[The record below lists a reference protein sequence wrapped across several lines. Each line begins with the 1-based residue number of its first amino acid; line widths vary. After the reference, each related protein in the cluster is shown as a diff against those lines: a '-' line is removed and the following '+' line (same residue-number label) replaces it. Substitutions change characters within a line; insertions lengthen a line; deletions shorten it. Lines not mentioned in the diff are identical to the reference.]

1 MILRIL
7 FATLMFC
14 CASGALAQE
23 PQWLKDARAR
33 EGKLGQ
39 PRDFKSKDNWLK
51 ARVPGKVVGKVEKVE
66 ESYSI
71 EIEIA
76 AESPIYCEFVPD
88 GFYLAD
94 TMRRMFDVTMK
105 QFTDAQGKVEA
116 KDLEFS
122 DAGAIGNVPY
132 LRARWLFRIN
142 DGKETRI
149 GMLKQFVMAKRGHGL
164 YCAHLD
170 IGYVKT
176 FDAVTQAFAETLE
189 TQTGVPEPYYQE
201 IAVAKL
207 GDQVAGVTM
216 MALTRDADG
225 DTKTEQGTAM
235 MVPAAGGELHTQ
247 DAVQIEW
254 VKPDASLINAS
265 HFIVESGEVS
275 TNVGL
280 KWRDDHWAVEGE
292 LQGKEVTL
300 KIPGMADPGSWI
312 GQALGIRALL
322 AGEKPIGAEH
332 DMPLWIAAEPGK
344 LTDARTQVLARSG
357 DDYTGRA
364 TAGTIDA
371 SVVIDKSGSIKVA
384 EMQMGP
390 QKVKI
395 ERVFVTGSF

>member
-1 MILRIL
+1 MILRAL
-7 FATLMFC
+7 FASLTMFV
-14 CASGALAQE
+14 AAGALAQE

-39 PRDFKSKDNWLK
+39 PREFQSKDDWLR

-76 AESPIYCEFVPD
+76 AESPVYCEFVPD

-105 QFTDAQGKVEA
+105 QFTASQGKIEA
-116 KDLEFS
+116 RELEFS

-132 LRARWLFRIN
+132 LRTRWLFRVN

-170 IGYVKT
+170 IGYVKS

-189 TQTGVPEPYYQE
+189 TQTGLPDPYYQE
-201 IAVAKL
+201 IAVTRL
-207 GDQVAGVTM
+207 GDRIAGVTT

-225 DTKTEQGTAM
+225 DTKAEQGTAM
-235 MVPAAGGELHTQ
+235 MVPATGGELHTQ

-265 HFIVESGEVS
+265 HFIVASGEVS
-275 TNVGL
+275 TNIVL
-280 KWRDDHWAVEGE
+280 KWKEDHWAAEGE
-292 LQGKEVTL
+292 LQGKEVAMRL
-300 KIPGMADPGSWI
+300 PGEAQPGTWI

-322 AGEKPIGAEH
+322 AGEKAIGARH
-332 DMPLWIAAEPGK
+332 SVPLWVAADPGK
-344 LTDARTQVLARSG
+344 LTDASTQVLARTG
-357 DDYTGRA
+357 DDYSGRA
-364 TAGTIDA
+364 AAGALDA
-371 SVVIDKSGSIKVA
+371 SVIIDRSGSIKVA
-384 EMQMGP
+384 EMQMGL

-395 ERVFVTGSF
+395 ERVFVSGSF

>member
-1 MILRIL
+1 MILRAL
-7 FATLMFC
+7 FASLTFFFA
-14 CASGALAQE
+14 ASALAQE

-39 PRDFKSKDNWLK
+39 PREFKSKDAWLK

-76 AESPIYCEFVPD
+76 AESPVYCEFVPD

-105 QFTDAQGKVEA
+105 QFTDSQGKIES

-122 DAGAIGNVPY
+122 DAGAIGNVPF
-132 LRARWLFRIN
+132 LSARWLFRVN
-142 DGKETRI
+142 DGKDTRI

-170 IGYVKT
+170 IGYVKS
-176 FDAVTQAFAETLE
+176 FDAVTQAFAESLE
-189 TQTGVPEPYYQE
+189 TQTGLPDPYYQE
-201 IAVAKL
+201 IAVTRL
-207 GDQVAGVTM
+207 GDRIAGVTT

-225 DTKTEQGTAM
+225 DTKAEQGTAM
-235 MVPAAGGELHTQ
+235 MVPATGGELHTQ

-265 HFIVESGEVS
+265 HFMVESGEVS
-275 TNVGL
+275 TNIGL
-280 KWRDDHWAVEGE
+280 KWKEDHWAVEGE
-292 LQGKEVTL
+292 LQGKEVAL
-300 KIPGMADPGSWI
+300 KIPGGTDPGSWM

-322 AGEKPIGAEH
+322 AGEKSIGARH
-332 DMPLWIAAEPGK
+332 SIPLWIAADPGK
-344 LTDARTQVLARSG
+344 LTEASTQVLARTG
-357 DDYTGRA
+357 DDYSGRA
-364 TAGTIDA
+364 SAGALDA
-371 SVVIDKSGSIKVA
+371 SVVIDRSGSIKEA
-384 EMQMGP
+384 EMQMGL

-395 ERVFVTGSF
+395 ERVFVAGSF